1 MSGAPITVVCY
12 RNGIDSYGRWITDP
26 TALTRVRE
34 LAAEGGQSLVEDV
47 IWYEKEPWTK
57 AITAAWPAVD
67 SFGVSLCL
75 DADRPPPPA
84 EPLKKARKSRG
95 RR

>member
-1 MSGAPITVVCY
+1 MSGAPITVICY

-34 LAAEGGQSLVEDV
+34 LAAEGGRGLVEDV

-57 AITAAWPAVD
+57 AVTQAWPAVD
-67 SFGVSLCL
+67 SFNVSLEL
-75 DADRPPPPA
+75 DADRPSPPA
-84 EPLKKARKSRG
+84 TALKRAAPSKRKR
-95 RR
+95 